1 MSDNDIDRYYEIMN
15 ESRQNIKKINSD
27 IDVYRNMR
35 KVLQGQLKKGCA
47 NKCCPLCERSMNDE
61 QLNKV
66 YIYYTYIYIMWKFKS
81 SYIIIIILMLYVILF
96 SLKHLLKEK
105 FKIHEQMIKSNNINR
120 N

>member
-66 YIYYTYIYIMWKFKS
+66 YIYYTYIYNVEIQIKLHYHYYINVIC
-81 SYIIIIILMLYVILF
+81 YII
-96 SLKHLLKEK
+96 
-105 FKIHEQMIKSNNINR
+105 
-120 N
+120 